1 MTETVSTLVAA
12 IIGGFNDLA
21 LFPYVGAVFVIG
33 GIGVLVA
40 KLIAA
45 GK

>member
-1 MTETVSTLVAA
+1 MTETVSTLVTA
-12 IIGGFNDLA
+12 IIGGFNDLS
-21 LFPYVGAVFVIG
+21 LFPYIGATFVVA
-33 GIGVLVA
+33 GIALLAA